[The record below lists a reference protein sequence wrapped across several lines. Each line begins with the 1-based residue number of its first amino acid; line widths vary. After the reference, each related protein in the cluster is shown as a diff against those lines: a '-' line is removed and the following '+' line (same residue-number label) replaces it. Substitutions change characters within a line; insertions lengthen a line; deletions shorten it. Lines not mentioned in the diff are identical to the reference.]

1 MIVETAPAKVNLYL
15 HIGPVREDSLHELAS
30 LFVFTEDGDNVSVAP
45 AGNLSLKVAGPFA
58 PALAGL
64 PVEDNLV
71 LRAAMQLR
79 SVCKISAG
87 AAITLEKNLPIAAGI
102 GGGSADAAAV
112 LRALVKLWNVDISE
126 AALVELAF
134 GLGADIPA
142 CLSGAPVNVGGAGEQ
157 MTKGPVLPALWICLV
172 NPGVETPTG
181 PIFRAFDNANSAPP
195 APAFTSLPSK
205 DYGAL
210 KTALENTRND
220 LQPYALEGAPV
231 IAEVL
236 EELADAPGALT
247 ARMSGSGATCFALFA
262 SEADARCV
270 EESVRAKGWWTM
282 ASRLRAR

>member
-15 HIGPVREDSLHELAS
+15 HIGPVREDGLHELAS
-30 LFVFTEDGDNVSVAP
+30 LFVFAEDGDKVSVAS
-45 AGNLSLKVAGPFA
+45 ADDLSLEITGPFA

-64 PVEDNLV
+64 PAEDNLV
-71 LRAAMQLR
+71 LRAAAQLR
-79 SVCKISAG
+79 VACKVSAG

-102 GGGSADAAAV
+102 GGGSTDAAAA
-112 LRALVKLWNVDISE
+112 LRALVRLWDVDISE
-126 AALVELAF
+126 AALAELAF

-142 CLSGAPVNVGGAGEQ
+142 CLSGAPVNVGGAGER

-181 PIFRAFDNANSAPP
+181 PIFRAFDNANPEPP
-195 APAFTSLPSK
+195 TPVFASLPAE

-210 KTALENTRND
+210 QTALEGARND
-220 LQPYALEGAPV
+220 LQHYAIEGAPV

-236 EELADAPGALT
+236 EVLAEATGALI

-262 SEADARCV
+262 SETDARRV
-270 EESVRAKGWWTM
+270 EESVRAKGWWAM
-282 ASRLRAR
+282 ASRLCAR